1 MIKIQSNTATREP
14 LPSFL
19 LGLAAASLAD
29 LSWTD
34 PALGV
39 SDCAWWPEESGDGE
53 LPPLHRW
60 GAETL
65 TPDPARQVVVVTRA
79 AVPLTAEEI
88 EAEAAAQ
95 REALAPLIDAE
106 RDRRISAGFEF
117 AGVRYQSRLPQDGK
131 AGDWEVFSGKAL
143 EALMAVMGGAQPGDL
158 RWSDPAED
166 FAWIAADNSRVPMDA
181 QTVIAL
187 AKAASAHR
195 GRHTF
200 AGSDLKQMQPIPA
213 DYTADQWWP

>member
-1 MIKIQSNTATREP
+1 MRIDLHLWDSAN
-14 LPSFL
+14 LYV
-19 LGLAAASLAD
+19 GSLEAD
-29 LSWTD
+29 KFG
-34 PALGV
+34 A
-39 SDCAWWPEESGDGE
+39 
-53 LPPLHRW
+53 LPPRSTPTAPPETTGEQVAQWAGSRW
-60 GAETL
+60 VVLESR
-65 TPDPARQVVVVTRA
+65 PAAPA
-79 AVPLTAEEI
+79 AVVGP
-88 EAEAAAQ
+88 AQ
-95 REALAPLIDAE
+95 VDAE

-143 EALMAVMGGAQPGDL
+143 EALMAVLNGSQPGDL

-181 QTVIAL
+181 QTVIEL

-200 AGSDLKQMQPIPA
+200 AGSDLKQMTPIPA
-213 DYTADQWWP
+213 DYTDDQWWP